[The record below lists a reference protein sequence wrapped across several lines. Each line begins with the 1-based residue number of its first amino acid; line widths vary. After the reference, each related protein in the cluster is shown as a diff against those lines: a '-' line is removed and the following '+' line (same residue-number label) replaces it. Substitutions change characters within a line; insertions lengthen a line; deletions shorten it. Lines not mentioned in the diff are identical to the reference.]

1 MEIYQDFKELADVL
15 NAHSVE
21 YLIVGAHALA
31 RLGVVRNTSDID
43 IWVRPTLQNGVNV
56 VKALNEFGFGFLE
69 LKPEEFTDEKFI
81 VQLGNAPVRIDIM
94 TSITGVTWDEAVAGR
109 SAGKLG
115 DTETYFL
122 GRGQFV
128 ANKRATGRPK
138 DIADLDSI
146 GELK

>member
-31 RLGVVRNTSDID
+31 RLGVIRNTSD
-43 IWVRPTLQNGVNV
+43 
-56 VKALNEFGFGFLE
+56 
-69 LKPEEFTDEKFI
+69 
-81 VQLGNAPVRIDIM
+81 IDIM
-94 TSITGVTWDEAVAGR
+94 TSITGVTWDEAVVGR

-115 DTETYFL
+115 DTETCFL
-122 GRGQFV
+122 GRDQFV
-128 ANKRATGRPK
+128 ANERATGRPK

-146 GELK
+146 GESDCDS